1 MGMIETA
8 FGGDKEATIKKERA
22 KLRAIFKDLPDDV
35 RKTTEKLI
43 DNAAFMAATMEELQ
57 AYINIHGCTEE
68 YQNGENQ
75 FGKKKSSEVDVY
87 NTMIRNYKAVI
98 DTLLGRLPK
107 GAAGGDDDGFDDFAE
122 SRED

>member
-8 FGGDKEATIKKERA
+8 FGGGKEATIKREKT
-22 KLRAIFKDLPDDV
+22 KLGGIFKDLPADV

-43 DNAAFMAATMEELQ
+43 DNAAFMAATLEELQ

-87 NTMIRNYKAVI
+87 NTMIKNYKAVI

-107 GAAGGDDDGFDDFAE
+107 GDAGGDDDGFDYFTE
-122 SRED
+122 NRED